1 MNAMCTGCVIEGYNP
16 ITTSFPEGNN
26 DLWTSTV
33 VTATV
38 VTEFTTYNDTVVT
51 NTATL
56 NKTMTVV
63 NPEKQTITH
72 TTPVFL
78 VTPKPGTYLTLEA
91 GPTYVIFNTLF
102 GGVERYI
109 STYFAF
115 ITSTYETCE
124 ATPSKLNNWQPTRT
138 EDWSYFIE
146 THATFTETTVMN
158 YPLPLPT
165 AALQHLQSNLAILSQ
180 FHGQDIMSCTVA
192 PTNGGIALPKPSATE
207 LPQPAAPTY
216 GSISTQ
222 TFLSTTYETT
232 SKHSTVVG
240 CLRIGCGAK
249 PTQDPPY
256 SDQSHDQPS
265 VKEPDVPTM
274 PTDTPNK
281 PNDPTDPNDTNTSN
295 NDGKGNGQPNDQ
307 PNGQS
312 NNQADDQRPPGNPVT
327 IGDGVF
333 TVRPGQPTLKP
344 DSPNNQDQPPPVVI
358 IGTETLTRGQT
369 TVINGVPVVVPSDGG
384 GTQLVVG
391 GTTIAVNNGPTA
403 APVLTVGR
411 NPVTAN
417 PQGQFVVGTETLKPG
432 GPAVTIDGSTLSL
445 GSGGTIAIVNGVTQ
459 TLANVPLITSPP
471 VITIGDR
478 TVSATVIGGTTQLVL
493 NGHTLAPGS
502 AITVDGTA
510 YSLPASGPASILL
523 VNGATST
530 LSPNR
535 LATPTVRDGTTAFIF
550 GPDQTLTPG
559 GVLTISGTTLSMP
572 LSHSGSVVVINGVTS
587 TLANPQ
593 ITAAPPLTM
602 NGNTYTATVRDGTTE
617 YVIASGTT
625 LRPGEALTLSGTT
638 YSLDPKGTALVVN
651 GQTSSIARTPATNSA
666 STTKSRNVGD
676 FVWSG
681 IGGGGGGGNAETGTS
696 KGGGNALVRRGVDGW
711 VERVVMGLAGWVLLV
726 V

>member
-16 ITTSFPEGNN
+16 ITTSFPE
-26 DLWTSTV
+26 DLNSRWTSTV

-56 NKTMTVV
+56 NKTMTVI
-63 NPEKQTITH
+63 NSGKQTITH
-72 TTPVFL
+72 TTPTFL

-102 GGVERYI
+102 GGAERYI

-124 ATPSKLNNWQPTRT
+124 ATPSKLNSWEPTRT

-146 THATFTETTVMN
+146 THATFTQTTVMN

-165 AALQHLQSNLAILSQ
+165 AALQHLRSNAAILSQ
-180 FHGQDIMSCTVA
+180 FHGHDIMSCTVA
-192 PTNGGIALPKPSATE
+192 PSNGGIALPKPTMTQF
-207 LPQPAAPTY
+207 PVPAFPTY

-232 SKHSTVVG
+232 SRHSTVVG

-249 PTQDPPY
+249 PTQDPPF
-256 SDQSHDQPS
+256 SDQTHDQPS
-265 VKEPDVPTM
+265 VKEPDGPAK
-274 PTDTPNK
+274 PTDKPNT
-281 PNDPTDPNDTNTSN
+281 PNDPTNPIDTNTPN
-295 NDGKGNGQPNDQ
+295 NDGKGSGQPNDQ
-307 PNGQS
+307 PNGQP
-312 NNQADDQRPPGNPVT
+312 NEQRPPGNPVT
-327 IGDGVF
+327 IGDDVY
-333 TVRPGQPTLKP
+333 TVRPGQPTQN
-344 DSPNNQDQPPPVVI
+344 PNNPNNHDQPPPVVI

-384 GTQLVVG
+384 GTQIVVG
-391 GTTIAVNNGPTA
+391 GTTIAVNNGPNA
-403 APVLTVGR
+403 APVLTIAR
-411 NPVTAN
+411 N

-459 TLANVPLITSPP
+459 TLANVPIVTSPP
-471 VITIGDR
+471 VLTIGDR
-478 TVSATVIGGTTQLVL
+478 TVSATVIGGTTQLIL
-493 NGHTLAPGS
+493 NGQILAPGS
-502 AITVDGTA
+502 AITVSGTT
-510 YSLPASGPASILL
+510 YSLPSGPGSIVI

-559 GVLTISGTTLSMP
+559 GILTISGTTLSMP
-572 LSHSGSVVVINGVTS
+572 LSHSGSVIVINGVTS
-587 TLANPQ
+587 TLGNSAQ
-593 ITAAPPLTM
+593 ITAAPPLTIA
-602 NGNTYTATVRDGTTE
+602 GNTYTATVRDGTTE
-617 YVIASGTT
+617 YVIAPGTT

-651 GQTSSIARTPATNSA
+651 GQTSAIARTPASNSA

-681 IGGGGGGGNAETGTS
+681 IGGGGGGNAQTETS
-696 KGGGNALVRRGVDGW
+696 KGGGSAFSNVDSW
-711 VERVVMGLAGWVLLV
+711 VEKVVMGIAGWVLLV

>member
-16 ITTSFPEGNN
+16 ITTSFPE
-26 DLWTSTV
+26 DLNSRWTSTV

-56 NKTMTVV
+56 NKTMTVI
-63 NPEKQTITH
+63 NSGKQTITH
-72 TTPVFL
+72 TTPTFL

-102 GGVERYI
+102 GGAERYI

-124 ATPSKLNNWQPTRT
+124 ATPSKLNSWEPTRT

-146 THATFTETTVMN
+146 THATFTQTTVMN

-165 AALQHLQSNLAILSQ
+165 AALQHLRSNAAILSQ
-180 FHGQDIMSCTVA
+180 FHGHDIMSCTVA
-192 PTNGGIALPKPSATE
+192 PSNGGIALPKPTMTQF
-207 LPQPAAPTY
+207 PVPAFPTY

-232 SKHSTVVG
+232 SRHSTVVG

-249 PTQDPPY
+249 PTQDPPF
-256 SDQSHDQPS
+256 SDQTHDQPS
-265 VKEPDVPTM
+265 VKEPDGPAK
-274 PTDTPNK
+274 PTDKPNT
-281 PNDPTDPNDTNTSN
+281 PNDPTNPIDTNTPN
-295 NDGKGNGQPNDQ
+295 NDGKGSGQPNDQ
-307 PNGQS
+307 PNGQP
-312 NNQADDQRPPGNPVT
+312 NEQRPPGNPVT
-327 IGDGVF
+327 IGDDVY
-333 TVRPGQPTLKP
+333 TVRPGQPTQN
-344 DSPNNQDQPPPVVI
+344 PNNPNNHDQPPPVVI

-384 GTQLVVG
+384 GTQIVVG
-391 GTTIAVNNGPTA
+391 GTTIAVNNGPNA
-403 APVLTVGR
+403 APVLTIAR

-459 TLANVPLITSPP
+459 TLANVPIVTSPP
-471 VITIGDR
+471 VLTIGDR
-478 TVSATVIGGTTQLVL
+478 TVSATVIGGTTQLIL
-493 NGHTLAPGS
+493 NGQILAPGS
-502 AITVDGTA
+502 AITVSGTT
-510 YSLPASGPASILL
+510 YSLPSGPGSIVI

-559 GVLTISGTTLSMP
+559 GILTKSGTTLSMP
-572 LSHSGSVVVINGVTS
+572 LSHSGSVIVINGVTS
-587 TLANPQ
+587 TLGNSAQ
-593 ITAAPPLTM
+593 ITAAPPLTIA
-602 NGNTYTATVRDGTTE
+602 GNTYTATVRDGTTE
-617 YVIASGTT
+617 YVIAPGTT

-651 GQTSSIARTPATNSA
+651 GQTSAIARTPASNSA

-681 IGGGGGGGNAETGTS
+681 IGGGGGGNAQTETS
-696 KGGGNALVRRGVDGW
+696 KGGGSAFSNVDSW
-711 VERVVMGLAGWVLLV
+711 VEKVVMGIAGWVLLV

>member
-1 MNAMCTGCVIEGYNP
+1 
-16 ITTSFPEGNN
+16 
-26 DLWTSTV
+26 
-33 VTATV
+33 
-38 VTEFTTYNDTVVT
+38 
-51 NTATL
+51 
-56 NKTMTVV
+56 MTVI
-63 NPEKQTITH
+63 NSGKQTITH
-72 TTPVFL
+72 TTPTFL

-102 GGVERYI
+102 GGAERYI

-124 ATPSKLNNWQPTRT
+124 ATPSKLNSWEPTRT

-146 THATFTETTVMN
+146 THATFTQTTVMN

-165 AALQHLQSNLAILSQ
+165 AALQHLRSNAAILSQ
-180 FHGQDIMSCTVA
+180 FHGHDIMSCTVA
-192 PTNGGIALPKPSATE
+192 PSNGGIALPKPTMTQF
-207 LPQPAAPTY
+207 PVPAFPTY

-232 SKHSTVVG
+232 SRHSTVVG

-249 PTQDPPY
+249 PTQDPPF
-256 SDQSHDQPS
+256 SDQTHDQPS
-265 VKEPDVPTM
+265 VKEPDGPAK
-274 PTDTPNK
+274 PTDKPNT
-281 PNDPTDPNDTNTSN
+281 PNDPTNPIDTNTPN
-295 NDGKGNGQPNDQ
+295 NDGKGSGQPNDQ
-307 PNGQS
+307 PNGQP
-312 NNQADDQRPPGNPVT
+312 NEQRPPGNPVT
-327 IGDGVF
+327 IGDDVY
-333 TVRPGQPTLKP
+333 TVRPGQPTQN
-344 DSPNNQDQPPPVVI
+344 PNNPNNHDQPPPVVI

-384 GTQLVVG
+384 GTQIVVG
-391 GTTIAVNNGPTA
+391 GTTIAVNNGPNA
-403 APVLTVGR
+403 APVLTIAR

-459 TLANVPLITSPP
+459 TLANVPIVTSPP
-471 VITIGDR
+471 VLTIGDR
-478 TVSATVIGGTTQLVL
+478 TVSATVIGGTTQLIL
-493 NGHTLAPGS
+493 NGQILAPGS
-502 AITVDGTA
+502 AITVSGTT
-510 YSLPASGPASILL
+510 YSLPSGPGSIVI

-559 GVLTISGTTLSMP
+559 GILTISGTTLSMP
-572 LSHSGSVVVINGVTS
+572 LSHSGSVIVINGVTS
-587 TLANPQ
+587 TLGNSAQ
-593 ITAAPPLTM
+593 ITAAPPLTIA
-602 NGNTYTATVRDGTTE
+602 GNTYTATVRDGTTE
-617 YVIASGTT
+617 YVIAPGTT

-651 GQTSSIARTPATNSA
+651 GQTSAIARTPASNSA

-681 IGGGGGGGNAETGTS
+681 IGGGGGGNAQTETS
-696 KGGGNALVRRGVDGW
+696 KGGGSAFSNVDSW
-711 VERVVMGLAGWVLLV
+711 VEKVVMGIAGWVLLV

>member
-16 ITTSFPEGNN
+16 ITTSFPE
-26 DLWTSTV
+26 DLNSRWTSTV

-56 NKTMTVV
+56 NKTMTVI
-63 NPEKQTITH
+63 NSGKQTITH
-72 TTPVFL
+72 TTPTFL

-102 GGVERYI
+102 GGAERYI

-124 ATPSKLNNWQPTRT
+124 ATPSKLNSWEPTRT

-146 THATFTETTVMN
+146 THATFTQTTVMN

-165 AALQHLQSNLAILSQ
+165 AALQHLRSNAAILSQ
-180 FHGQDIMSCTVA
+180 FHGHDIMSCTVA
-192 PTNGGIALPKPSATE
+192 PSNGGIALPKPTMTQF
-207 LPQPAAPTY
+207 PVPAFPTY

-232 SKHSTVVG
+232 SRHSTVVG

-249 PTQDPPY
+249 PTQDPPF
-256 SDQSHDQPS
+256 SDQTHDQPS
-265 VKEPDVPTM
+265 VKEPDGPAK
-274 PTDTPNK
+274 PTDKPNT
-281 PNDPTDPNDTNTSN
+281 PNDPTNPIDTNTPN
-295 NDGKGNGQPNDQ
+295 NDGKGSGQPNDQ
-307 PNGQS
+307 PNGQP
-312 NNQADDQRPPGNPVT
+312 NEQRPPGNPVT
-327 IGDGVF
+327 IGDDVY
-333 TVRPGQPTLKP
+333 TVRPGQPTQNP
-344 DSPNNQDQPPPVVI
+344 NNPNNQDQPPPVVI

-384 GTQLVVG
+384 GTQIVVG
-391 GTTIAVNNGPTA
+391 GTTIAVNNGPNA
-403 APVLTVGR
+403 APVLTIGR

-459 TLANVPLITSPP
+459 TLANVPIVTSPP
-471 VITIGDR
+471 VLTIGDR
-478 TVSATVIGGTTQLVL
+478 TVSATVIGGTTQLIL
-493 NGHTLAPGS
+493 NGQILAPGS
-502 AITVDGTA
+502 AITVSGTT
-510 YSLPASGPASILL
+510 YSLPSGPGSIVI

-559 GVLTISGTTLSMP
+559 GILTISGTTLSMP
-572 LSHSGSVVVINGVTS
+572 LSHSGSVIVINGVTS
-587 TLANPQ
+587 TLGNSAQ
-593 ITAAPPLTM
+593 ITAAPPLTIA
-602 NGNTYTATVRDGTTE
+602 GNTYTATVRDGTTE
-617 YVIASGTT
+617 YVIAPGTT

-651 GQTSSIARTPATNSA
+651 GQTSAIARTPASNSA

-681 IGGGGGGGNAETGTS
+681 IGGGGGGNAQTETS
-696 KGGGNALVRRGVDGW
+696 KGGGSAFSNVDSW
-711 VERVVMGLAGWVLLV
+711 VEKVVMGIAGWMLLV

>member
-16 ITTSFPEGNN
+16 ITTSFPE
-26 DLWTSTV
+26 DLNSRWTSTV

-56 NKTMTVV
+56 NKTMTVI
-63 NPEKQTITH
+63 NSGKQTITH
-72 TTPVFL
+72 TTPTFL

-102 GGVERYI
+102 GGAERYI

-124 ATPSKLNNWQPTRT
+124 ATPSKLNSWEPTRT

-146 THATFTETTVMN
+146 THATFTQTTVMN

-165 AALQHLQSNLAILSQ
+165 AALQHLRSNAAILSQ
-180 FHGQDIMSCTVA
+180 FHGHDIMSCTVA
-192 PTNGGIALPKPSATE
+192 PSNGGIALPKPTMTQF
-207 LPQPAAPTY
+207 PVPAFPTY

-232 SKHSTVVG
+232 SRHSTVVG

-249 PTQDPPY
+249 PTQDPPF
-256 SDQSHDQPS
+256 SDQTHDQPS
-265 VKEPDVPTM
+265 VKEPDGPAK
-274 PTDTPNK
+274 PTDKPNT
-281 PNDPTDPNDTNTSN
+281 PNDPTNPIDTNTPN
-295 NDGKGNGQPNDQ
+295 NDGKGSGQPNDQ
-307 PNGQS
+307 PNGQP
-312 NNQADDQRPPGNPVT
+312 NEQRPPGNPVT
-327 IGDGVF
+327 IGDDVY
-333 TVRPGQPTLKP
+333 TVRPGQPTQN
-344 DSPNNQDQPPPVVI
+344 PNNPNNHDQPPPVVI

-384 GTQLVVG
+384 GTQIVVG
-391 GTTIAVNNGPTA
+391 GTTIAVNNGPNA
-403 APVLTVGR
+403 APVLTIGR

-459 TLANVPLITSPP
+459 TLANVPIVTSPP
-471 VITIGDR
+471 VLTIGDR
-478 TVSATVIGGTTQLVL
+478 TVSATVIGGTTQLIL
-493 NGHTLAPGS
+493 NGQILAPGS
-502 AITVDGTA
+502 AITVSGTT
-510 YSLPASGPASILL
+510 YSLPSGPGSIVI

-559 GVLTISGTTLSMP
+559 GILTISGTTLSMP
-572 LSHSGSVVVINGVTS
+572 LSHSGSVIVINGVTS
-587 TLANPQ
+587 TLGNSAQ
-593 ITAAPPLTM
+593 ITAAPPLTIA
-602 NGNTYTATVRDGTTE
+602 GNTYTATVRDGTTE
-617 YVIASGTT
+617 YVIAPGTT

-651 GQTSSIARTPATNSA
+651 GQTSAIARTPASNSA

-681 IGGGGGGGNAETGTS
+681 IGGGGGGNAQTETS
-696 KGGGNALVRRGVDGW
+696 KGGGSTLSNVDSW
-711 VERVVMGLAGWVLLV
+711 VEKVVMGIAGWMLLV

>member
-16 ITTSFPEGNN
+16 ITTSFPE
-26 DLWTSTV
+26 DLNSRWTSTV

-56 NKTMTVV
+56 NKTMTVI
-63 NPEKQTITH
+63 NSGKQTITH
-72 TTPVFL
+72 TTPTFL

-102 GGVERYI
+102 GGAERYI

-124 ATPSKLNNWQPTRT
+124 ATPSKLNSWEPTRT

-146 THATFTETTVMN
+146 THATFTQTTVMN

-165 AALQHLQSNLAILSQ
+165 AALQHLRSNAAILSQ
-180 FHGQDIMSCTVA
+180 FHGHDIMSCTVA
-192 PTNGGIALPKPSATE
+192 PSNGGIALPKPTMTQF
-207 LPQPAAPTY
+207 PVPAFPTY

-232 SKHSTVVG
+232 SRHSTVVG

-249 PTQDPPY
+249 PTQDPPF
-256 SDQSHDQPS
+256 SDQTHDQPS
-265 VKEPDVPTM
+265 VKEPDGPAK
-274 PTDTPNK
+274 PTDKPNT
-281 PNDPTDPNDTNTSN
+281 PNDPTNPIDTNTPN
-295 NDGKGNGQPNDQ
+295 NDGKGSGQPNDQ
-307 PNGQS
+307 PNGQP
-312 NNQADDQRPPGNPVT
+312 NEQRPPGNPVT
-327 IGDGVF
+327 IGDDVY
-333 TVRPGQPTLKP
+333 TVRPGQPTQN
-344 DSPNNQDQPPPVVI
+344 PNNPNNHDQPPPVVI

-384 GTQLVVG
+384 GTQIVVG
-391 GTTIAVNNGPTA
+391 GTTIAVNNGPNA
-403 APVLTVGR
+403 APVLTIAR

-459 TLANVPLITSPP
+459 TLANVPIVTSPP
-471 VITIGDR
+471 VLTIGDR
-478 TVSATVIGGTTQLVL
+478 TVSATVIGGTTQLIL
-493 NGHTLAPGS
+493 NGQILAPGS
-502 AITVDGTA
+502 AITVSGTT
-510 YSLPASGPASILL
+510 YSLPSGPGSIVI

-559 GVLTISGTTLSMP
+559 GILTISGTTLSMP
-572 LSHSGSVVVINGVTS
+572 LSHSGSVIVINGVTS
-587 TLANPQ
+587 TLGNSAQ
-593 ITAAPPLTM
+593 ITAAPPLTIA
-602 NGNTYTATVRDGTTE
+602 GNTYTATVRDGTTE
-617 YVIASGTT
+617 YVIAPGTT

-651 GQTSSIARTPATNSA
+651 GQTSAIARTPASNSA

-681 IGGGGGGGNAETGTS
+681 IGGGGGGNAQTETS
-696 KGGGNALVRRGVDGW
+696 KGGGSAFSNVDSW
-711 VERVVMGLAGWVLLV
+711 VEKVVMGIAGWVLLV